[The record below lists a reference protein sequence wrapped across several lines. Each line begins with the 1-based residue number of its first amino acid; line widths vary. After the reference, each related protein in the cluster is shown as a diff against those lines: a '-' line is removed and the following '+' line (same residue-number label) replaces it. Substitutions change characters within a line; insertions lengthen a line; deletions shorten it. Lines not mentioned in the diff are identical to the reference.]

1 MKNLT
6 LTATAVALTTVA
18 SGVTAGG
25 LDRATFSPSI
35 LFKEGSYVEIS
46 TARTKP
52 KVTPDSFV
60 APVAIPSGRDITE
73 DFTTT
78 QAAFKTD
85 LSEKVSLAFGYNTNP
100 FGVDINYA
108 PLAGTALDGLSS
120 LRANLSSTALNLTAK
135 YKVNDAFSVF
145 AGVKHQTVSGT
156 ANVSVPLSQAAG
168 GPVDG
173 DVALSSDSDLNF
185 HVGVAYEKPEIALRV
200 AFTYE
205 TAAQFAPNVLAVNSG
220 NFNTGP
226 GEINVPKSYLLEFQS
241 GVAKDTLVFG
251 SIRHAKWSD
260 AQVFMSAPFMNAQ
273 LSDFDDSTSYSI
285 GVGRRFSDKI
295 SASLSLTHAPSD
307 CDDASLLGPTCND
320 NTLSIGGEYKL
331 DNGAA
336 IAAGVSFR
344 KYDTSITSA
353 AQNSIVFDD
362 DTLMTVGI
370 KLSKSF

>member
-6 LTATAVALTTVA
+6 LTATAIALTTVA
-18 SGVTAGG
+18 TGVTAGG

-35 LFKEGSYVEIS
+35 LFKLGTYAEVS

-52 KVTPDSFV
+52 KVTPDSFA
-60 APVAIPSGRDITE
+60 APVAIPAGRDITE

-78 QAAFKTD
+78 QMAFKTD
-85 LSEKVSLAFGYNTNP
+85 LSDKVSLSFGYNTNP

-108 PLAGTALDGLSS
+108 AVAGTALDSLSS
-120 LRANLSSTALNLTAK
+120 LRANMSSTALNLTAK
-135 YKVNDAFSVF
+135 YKVTDAFSVF
-145 AGVKHQTVSGT
+145 AGVKHQKVSGS
-156 ANVSVPLSQAAG
+156 ANVSVPLSAAVMA
-168 GPVDG
+168 PVDG
-173 DVALSSDSDLNF
+173 DVSLSAASDINF

-205 TAAQFAPNVLAVNSG
+205 TAAQFAPDVLLVNSG
-220 NFNTGP
+220 DFNTGA
-226 GEINVPKSYLLEFQS
+226 GEINTPKAYLLEFQS

-273 LSDFDDSTSYSI
+273 LSDFDDSTSYNI

-307 CDDASLLGPTCND
+307 CADASLLGPTCND

-331 DNGAA
+331 GNGAA

-344 KYDTSITSA
+344 KYDTAISSVGTG
-353 AQNSIVFDD
+353 SIVFDD
-362 DTLMTVGI
+362 DTLMTIGM
-370 KLSKSF
+370 KLSKTF